1 MIFRR
6 LIAASLAL
14 TLTLPAP
21 LAAQSRHL
29 LEYPSI
35 HSPTVGTRGMVVSQN
50 AIASEVGAKILRE
63 GGNAVDA
70 AIAVGFALSVTL
82 PRAGNIGGDGYMSV
96 YDAASGE
103 VRVIDFRSVA
113 PRAATPAMFVDN
125 RGKERAV
132 ASYGYLAPA
141 VPGTVAGFDYAHRKW
156 GKLSWDKIVA
166 PAIALAADGVRLSAD
181 EAFVF
186 SWGKDRLSKSAAG
199 KAAFYKP
206 DGSLYQKDE
215 VMKRPDLA
223 WTLGEIAQHGADGF
237 YKGEVARRI
246 AADMRAHGGLI
257 TLDDLAAYRP
267 QERAPLVGSYRGYTI
282 YTAPPS
288 SAGGAT
294 LLNILNQLEHFD
306 IKAMGANSAASLH
319 VMAEAMKL
327 GYVDRYRALGDPA
340 FVTAPVGGF
349 ISKAYAAE
357 RAKLIDPARAKLIDA
372 MPFGDPLRY
381 ESPSTTHFSV
391 ADKDGNVV
399 STTFTLGSDFGSGVM
414 IAGTGILLNNEM
426 NNFSHEQAW
435 EAQRTGTPPPL
446 NAMAPGKRMLSTQM
460 PTIVMKDGTPWIVT
474 GTPGGST
481 IITSVVQVLVNVID
495 HGMNIAEATHQ
506 PRIYQGASDTLRVEP
521 NFNPDTVAALKA
533 MGHPITSDETMGS
546 EQSIMIEK
554 GLFLGAADPRRP
566 GALAVEP

>member
-14 TLTLPAP
+14 TLALPAP

-132 ASYGYLAPA
+132 ASYGYVAPA

-199 KAAFYKP
+199 KADSGRAHRGPK
-206 DGSLYQKDE
+206 DIECAHSHREALSSLSDQGIGRDAA
-215 VMKRPDLA
+215 V
-223 WTLGEIAQHGADGF
+223 GEGHAGGGMLRYELD
-237 YKGEVARRI
+237 RI
-246 AADMRAHGGLI
+246 AAFQARCIGIDQKHG
-257 TLDDLAAYRP
+257 
-267 QERAPLVGSYRGYTI
+267 
-282 YTAPPS
+282 
-288 SAGGAT
+288 
-294 LLNILNQLEHFD
+294 
-306 IKAMGANSAASLH
+306 
-319 VMAEAMKL
+319 
-327 GYVDRYRALGDPA
+327 
-340 FVTAPVGGF
+340 
-349 ISKAYAAE
+349 
-357 RAKLIDPARAKLIDA
+357 
-372 MPFGDPLRY
+372 
-381 ESPSTTHFSV
+381 
-391 ADKDGNVV
+391 
-399 STTFTLGSDFGSGVM
+399 
-414 IAGTGILLNNEM
+414 
-426 NNFSHEQAW
+426 
-435 EAQRTGTPPPL
+435 
-446 NAMAPGKRMLSTQM
+446 
-460 PTIVMKDGTPWIVT
+460 
-474 GTPGGST
+474 
-481 IITSVVQVLVNVID
+481 
-495 HGMNIAEATHQ
+495 
-506 PRIYQGASDTLRVEP
+506 
-521 NFNPDTVAALKA
+521 
-533 MGHPITSDETMGS
+533 
-546 EQSIMIEK
+546 
-554 GLFLGAADPRRP
+554 
-566 GALAVEP
+566 